1 MLMLS
6 QFVGFFLWNEINLY
20 YNLSTSVMAF
30 IHESS
35 SQNVKF
41 FFFFYFC
48 GEMMHFSDLKGY
60 GKAEL
65 RFIENY
71 TLIMI

>member
-1 MLMLS
+1 
-6 QFVGFFLWNEINLY
+6 
-20 YNLSTSVMAF
+20 MAF

-41 FFFFYFC
+41 LLFFFYFG
-48 GEMMHFSDLKGY
+48 GEMMHFSDLMGY

-65 RFIENY
+65 RFIENS
-71 TLIMI
+71 TFIMI